1 MFWVIYIEESKKP
14 FPNLKNMLRMCLMKA
29 QMLSVAII
37 DSKPLNIFQIEEFG
51 MCITDFC

>member
-1 MFWVIYIEESKKP
+1 
-14 FPNLKNMLRMCLMKA
+14 MKA

-51 MCITDFC
+51 MCITVFC